1 MLSANAICKCYLQML
16 SANAR
21 VFQTLA
27 IAIIAM
33 FIISR
38 SEIITFAE
46 EFFKKTIAF
55 ADEII
60 VCNCYYI
67 KIVQSRKPFLQML

>member
-1 MLSANAICKCYLQML
+1 L

-46 EFFKKTIAF
+46 KIFL
-55 ADEII
+55 
-60 VCNCYYI
+60 N
-67 KIVQSRKPFLQML
+67 KIVKSGSKKNKVFF